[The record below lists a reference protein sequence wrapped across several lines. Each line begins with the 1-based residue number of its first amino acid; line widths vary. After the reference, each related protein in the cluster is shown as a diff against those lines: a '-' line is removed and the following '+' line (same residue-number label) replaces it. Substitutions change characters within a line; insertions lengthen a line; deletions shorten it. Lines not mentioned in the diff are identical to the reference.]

1 MLRPRSH
8 SLNWAWMTTW
18 YYLSI
23 YWKCWPEF
31 ARPAAGPGGC
41 WEALIK
47 HAPCL
52 VPSRET
58 GSRMCAA
65 EVRVKPST
73 CHQAVCTMGTRDP
86 LRIDCPRCKA
96 KPGQLYKSKTRI
108 RMCHKEGR
116 IRSRKPKKRRSSH
129 WGRPY
134 PEGMIGQ
141 LCRLIGNLQ
150 GTTRSV
156 SPTVLSELRPVRRI
170 KSHPSRSAPG
180 DSPHPQ
186 VCYRCWICSGRHL
199 CSSLPFVLGLA
210 L

>member
-31 ARPAAGPGGC
+31 ARSAAGPGGC

-47 HAPCL
+47 HPPCL

-134 PEGMIGQ
+134 PEGKYCVLFSRHPKLMGD
-141 LCRLIGNLQ
+141 Q
-150 GTTRSV
+150 GLLVSRKSMPRSAFTSFV
-156 SPTVLSELRPVRRI
+156 AST
-170 KSHPSRSAPG
+170 SRSEMRFFRA
-180 DSPHPQ
+180 
-186 VCYRCWICSGRHL
+186 R
-199 CSSLPFVLGLA
+199 
-210 L
+210 